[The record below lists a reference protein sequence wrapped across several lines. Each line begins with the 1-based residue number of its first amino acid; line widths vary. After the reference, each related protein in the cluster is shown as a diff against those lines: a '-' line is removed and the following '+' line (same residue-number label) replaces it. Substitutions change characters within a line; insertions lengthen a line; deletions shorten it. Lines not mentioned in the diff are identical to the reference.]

1 MEKNIINGKY
11 PINDFKTG
19 ESWRLFKIMGEFV
32 EGIDALHN
40 LGPAVSIFGSARTN
54 AEHPYYQKAENLAAL
69 FAQKGYSVI
78 TGGGGGIMEAANKGA
93 ARGGADSIGLN
104 ITLPFEQK
112 PNIYATTQIE
122 FKYFFVRKVMF
133 LKYAQ
138 AYIIMPG
145 GFGTLDELFETIT
158 LIQTQRIR
166 KMPIIMVGKDYW
178 DGLILWIKDKLLKE
192 KMVSEK
198 DLGLFHLLDDPED
211 IVRVV
216 EDFYKN
222 NL

>member
-1 MEKNIINGKY
+1 MEVQHTNGKY
-11 PINDFKTG
+11 PINDFKSG

-32 EGIDALHN
+32 EGIDGLHN
-40 LGPAVSIFGSARTN
+40 LGPAVSIFGSARTDS
-54 AEHPYYQKAENLAAL
+54 EHPYYKKCENLAAL
-69 FAQKGYSVI
+69 FAKKGYSVI

-93 ARGGADSIGLN
+93 AKGGASSVGLN

-112 PNIYATTQIE
+112 PNSYADTQIE

-138 AYIIMPG
+138 AFIIMPG

-166 KMPIIMVGKDYW
+166 KVPVILVGIDYW
-178 DGLILWIKDKLLKE
+178 EGMVQWVKNKFLEE
-192 KMVSEK
+192 KMISQK
-198 DLGLFHLLDDPED
+198 DLSLFHLLDNPED
-211 IVRVV
+211 IVQVV
-216 EDFYKN
+216 MNFNKN
-222 NL
+222 L